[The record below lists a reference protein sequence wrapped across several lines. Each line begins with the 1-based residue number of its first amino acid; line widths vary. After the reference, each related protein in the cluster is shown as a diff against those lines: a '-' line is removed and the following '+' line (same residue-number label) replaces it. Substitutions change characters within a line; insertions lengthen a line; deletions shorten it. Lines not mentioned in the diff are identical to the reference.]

1 MSVDLSRLSPTGRAW
16 YERLDA
22 VFREEIGRR
31 LPDTWTADDA
41 HKAAWIAVQTADP
54 LMRASIDDAVAKRV
68 KVNPAEEVAEVLF
81 DVAHEGCDEVCT
93 GGGRPWY
100 DGPAK
105 KLTDPFSAVT
115 AIAVEHQMLIDE
127 LDDVAKEAGDDLGWL
142 NTLRA
147 QVATVGSAMDAQGG
161 DEAEEHA
168 VRREVLQLGA
178 WCAAFV
184 EEIDRRAD
192 EATARKFAAASETE
206 VTA

>member
-1 MSVDLSRLSPTGRAW
+1 
-16 YERLDA
+16 
-22 VFREEIGRR
+22 
-31 LPDTWTADDA
+31 
-41 HKAAWIAVQTADP
+41 
-54 LMRASIDDAVAKRV
+54 MRASIDDAVALQV
-68 KVNPAEEVAEVLF
+68 ADAPARMVADELF

-127 LDDVAKEAGDDLGWL
+127 LGDVAKEAGDDLGWL
-142 NTLRA
+142 NTLRT
-147 QVATVGSAMDAQGG
+147 QVATVGSAMDAEGG

-168 VRREVLQLGA
+168 VRRAVLQLGA

-184 EEIDRRAD
+184 EEIDGRAAA
-192 EATARKFAAASETE
+192 ATAEKFAAASETE
-206 VTA
+206 VAA